1 MKTFELDFAIRISGY
16 KGKKSDFEPLFKR
29 TIKFLQKNAALN
41 TVASGG
47 QIHLVLT
54 DDEEISFTNSTYR
67 GEKNSTDVISL
78 SYLDE
83 DAYPKD
89 NLIGE
94 VLISVETARRQAK
107 EHGKTLTQELR
118 FLFLH
123 GLLHIFGF
131 NHKTAKDRKEMF
143 DLQDEILRTK
153 SWRKVI
159 D

>member
-16 KGKKSDFEPLFKR
+16 KGSKSDFEPLFKR
-29 TIKFLQKNAALN
+29 AIAFLQKNAALDV
-41 TVASGG
+41 VADGG
-47 QIHLVLT
+47 QIHLVLVS
-54 DDEEISFTNSTYR
+54 DEEISFINSTYR
-67 GEKNSTDVISL
+67 GKKDATDVISL

-83 DAYPKD
+83 DVYPKD

-107 EHGKTLTQELR
+107 EHKKTLAQELR

-131 NHKTAKDRKEMF
+131 DHKTGKDRLEMF
-143 DLQDEILRTK
+143 EVQDKILRTK
-153 SWRKVI
+153 SWRKI
-159 D
+159 MD